1 MVGHE
6 LRLGQVGRTLQTH
19 GKRVQTGPVGLGLRV
34 VLDTHL
40 TVFLG
45 NGRDDAGV
53 ESAREQHAIR
63 DVGHQLALHGIL
75 QGVVD
80 SLDRGRII
88 LHGLIFEP
96 VALVVALHAGVG
108 TPVVMAGEERLVVL
122 ALSFE
127 RFQFG
132 GHIHLAVGIATDI
145 KRNHTDRIA
154 GNQELICL
162 FVVEHEGK
170 DAAQVFEEVNALLT
184 IERQD
189 NLTVAARLELILSGI
204 AATDILMVVNLS
216 IDSQDLFPVG

>member
-19 GKRVQTGPVGLGLRV
+19 GKRVQTGPVGLGLGV

-53 ESAREQHAIR
+53 ETAREEHTIGH
-63 DVGHQLALHGIL
+63 VGHQLTPDGIL
-75 QGVVD
+75 QCIVD

-88 LHGLIFEP
+88 LHGIIFEP
-96 VALVVALHAGVG
+96 VALVVALHAWVG
-108 TPVVMAGEERLVVL
+108 TPIVMTGQERLVVL

-145 KRNHTDRIA
+145 KGNHTDGVA
-154 GNQELICL
+154 GNEKLVGLLI
-162 FVVEHEGK
+162 VEHEGK
-170 DAAQVFEEVNALLT
+170 DAAQVLEEVNTFLA

-189 NLTVAARLELILSGI
+189 DLAVGARLELILSGI
-204 AATDILMVVNLS
+204 AAADILMVIDLA